1 MNSII
6 LIILLVAF
14 IEAIFKHVDIFEEFI
29 NGVKE
34 GSKLLLTIFPT
45 MMAFMLW
52 VTCFQSCGII
62 NILESVFKSVFQVL
76 NIPIDIFMMMLVRPF
91 SSNGSLSVL
100 NNVFLKIKKDST
112 VLDVLKTV
120 NQKYDLNLKTRKSS
134 FGTYIFGI
142 GNIEEKICGS
152 TSGWMYSVN
161 DIFPGQSAS
170 SYRLN
175 DNDKIKWCFTCK
187 PGDLN

>member
-100 NNVFLKIKKDST
+100 NNVFLKYGVDHPYSILGSIVQTGSDTTFYVVTLYFGSIKLQNNRYALDDSHYN
-112 VLDVLKTV
+112 DVLYNYISEKTSIATC
-120 NQKYDLNLKTRKSS
+120 L
-134 FGTYIFGI
+134 
-142 GNIEEKICGS
+142 
-152 TSGWMYSVN
+152 
-161 DIFPGQSAS
+161 
-170 SYRLN
+170 
-175 DNDKIKWCFTCK
+175 KIKSFFTDYFK
-187 PGDLN
+187 LGLNV

>member
-6 LIILLVAF
+6 LIILLIAF
-14 IEAIFKHVDIFEEFI
+14 VEAIFKHVDIFDEFI

-45 MMAFMLW
+45 MMAFMVW

-62 NILESVFKSVFQVL
+62 NLLENMFKNIFQIL

-100 NNVFLKIKKDST
+100 NNLFLNYGVDHPYSILGSIIQTGSDTTFYVVTLYFGSIKLQNNRYALKLGLW
-112 VLDVLKTV
+112 LDAIACTLALIA
-120 NQKYDLNLKTRKSS
+120 YLL
-134 FGTYIFGI
+134 F
-142 GNIEEKICGS
+142 
-152 TSGWMYSVN
+152 
-161 DIFPGQSAS
+161 
-170 SYRLN
+170 
-175 DNDKIKWCFTCK
+175 IK
-187 PGDLN
+187 